1 MFDVMKMQN
10 AMNTVNVSVLMVIR
24 EMDTMNVR
32 KVHKLCAG
40 VQCHRF
46 GQCYENRCYCSH
58 GYVGDGV
65 NFCDAHANDP
75 CDGVRCAANGRCQDG
90 RCVCDPG
97 YTGDGYNEC
106 REAEGVKLCGNVQC
120 HQYATCDRGQC
131 RCVTG
136 YDGDGYSDCR
146 PVTEG

>member
-1 MFDVMKMQN
+1 MAFV
-10 AMNTVNVSVLMVIR
+10 VL
-24 EMDTMNVR
+24 
-32 KVHKLCAG
+32 
-40 VQCHRF
+40 
-46 GQCYENRCYCSH
+46 
-58 GYVGDGV
+58 
-65 NFCDAHANDP
+65 
-75 CDGVRCAANGRCQDG
+75 ANGRCQDG

-97 YTGDGYNEC
+97 YTGDGYNESRSRGC
-106 REAEGVKLCGNVQC
+106 YCKFCNFIGFIVKLCGNVQC

>member
-1 MFDVMKMQN
+1 
-10 AMNTVNVSVLMVIR
+10 
-24 EMDTMNVR
+24 
-32 KVHKLCAG
+32 
-40 VQCHRF
+40 
-46 GQCYENRCYCSH
+46 
-58 GYVGDGV
+58 
-65 NFCDAHANDP
+65 P